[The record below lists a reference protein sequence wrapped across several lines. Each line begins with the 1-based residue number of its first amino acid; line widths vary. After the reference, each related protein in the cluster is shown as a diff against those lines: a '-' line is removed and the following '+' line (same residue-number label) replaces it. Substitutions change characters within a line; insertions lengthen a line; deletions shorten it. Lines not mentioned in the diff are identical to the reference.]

1 MKELGIFIGIVSII
15 VLIVVNIF
23 FANQLFNIEISKE
36 NIIRLLWY
44 GMAFSLIQIA
54 VALFIHLIPYVI
66 IPIIALIL
74 IGVLI
79 HKIFFQ
85 KKL

>member
-1 MKELGIFIGIVSII
+1 MQELGIFIGIVSIV
-15 VLIVVNIF
+15 VLIVINIF
-23 FANQLFNIEISKE
+23 FTNQLFNIELKKE
-36 NIIRLLWY
+36 NFITLLWC
-44 GMAFSLIQIA
+44 GMSLSLIQIA
-54 VALFIHLIPYVI
+54 VALFIHLIPHVI

-79 HKIFFQ
+79 YKVFFQ